1 METWDRDRER
11 DNLAD
16 PRGPE
21 DPEGAW
27 SAAAPRLEKAPIL
40 ETPQASLRETG
51 RPMPADRQAEGGA
64 SWWK

>member
-40 ETPQASLRETG
+40 ETPPGQPER
-51 RPMPADRQAEGGA
+51 DRKANA
-64 SWWK
+64 C